1 MPVPGCAAGYQPLCP
16 PPFPQRAHLLLL
28 GAPHTPA
35 SLEGS
40 SREIQIILLQGFE
53 PIESHKVMRLLET
66 RLLVLGMQ
74 ESDLPLPGEGCMGL
88 CVCLSVESGWGE
100 GRAVSDVRPCL
111 GRGPGLYMEK
121 RLTLS
126 SGVFFSAFLSFSALF
141 PWMGK
146 KRANCFCLQEGIHHS
161 PYLCWQTFLT
171 LGSAFCS
178 PPAMEQLNPPPHPIS
193 VGDTHRPVTC
203 PPLAW
208 LTLAPPPSW
217 LPEARGGQ

>member
-146 KRANCFCLQEGIHHS
+146 KTGKLLLPPGGDPSLPLLVLADLSHPGFSLLFSTCYGAAKPSTPSH
-161 PYLCWQTFLT
+161 LC
-171 LGSAFCS
+171 G
-178 PPAMEQLNPPPHPIS
+178 
-193 VGDTHRPVTC
+193 
-203 PPLAW
+203 
-208 LTLAPPPSW
+208 
-217 LPEARGGQ
+217 